1 MSTKLPNTMEA
12 IREEL
17 ELALADARCEALR
30 KHVPI
35 ERMVDLRPALPWTL
49 YRAPVRAPRGDVG
62 DVVEHRVL
70 VLWDEDD
77 DERVVDYMRAV
88 FADNAD
94 AFRACLMFAEHEG
107 MLHVVISD
115 DRVSDVETL
124 SCIASDPPF
133 LDRWTLSVSRIC
145 IPRAW
150 GDDDNELALYWED
163 GGCWLRE
170 ETLCEFVRLS
180 RLLGVGWWQ
189 RRPWR
194 SER

>member
-1 MSTKLPNTMEA
+1 MSTKLPDTMEA

-17 ELALADARCEALR
+17 EQALADAQCEALR

-35 ERMVDLRPALPWTL
+35 EQMVDLRPALPWTL
-49 YRAPVRAPRGDVG
+49 YRAPVRASRGG

-70 VLWDEDD
+70 VLWDEDE

-94 AFRACLMFAEHEG
+94 AFSACLMFAESKG
-107 MLHVVISD
+107 ALHVVISE

-124 SCIASDPPF
+124 ERIASDPPF
-133 LDRWTLSVSRIC
+133 LDPWELGVSRIC
-145 IPRAW
+145 IPVW
-150 GDDDNELALYWED
+150 GDDDDELALYWED
-163 GGCWLRE
+163 EDCWLGE
-170 ETLCEFVRLS
+170 KTLCEFVRLA
-180 RLLGVGWWQ
+180 RLLNVGWWQ